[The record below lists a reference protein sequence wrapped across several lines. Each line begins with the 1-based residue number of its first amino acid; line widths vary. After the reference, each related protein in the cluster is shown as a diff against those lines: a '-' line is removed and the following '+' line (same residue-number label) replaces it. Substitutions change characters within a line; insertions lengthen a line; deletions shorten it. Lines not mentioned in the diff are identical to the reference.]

1 MTSKMGMDEK
11 EMVALVLKGD
21 EAAQEELSRRFRQRL
36 YATAVHF
43 LGYQDPEA
51 EDVLQDTL
59 LAAFKELKGFEFRSG
74 LYTWLNHICVNL
86 CYARLRQRR
95 KAVAQPGEMLELLS
109 SSQALQRHTQAGEDQ
124 EQELRLSALRQE
136 LAAMKEGCRGIITL
150 RDVEGR
156 SYADIAQSLKVPVG
170 TVMSRLARCRQAL
183 GERVRKALKEA
194 RHDRP

>member
-1 MTSKMGMDEK
+1 MTSKQAMDER
-11 EMVALVLKGD
+11 ELVALALKGD
-21 EAAQEELSRRFRQRL
+21 EAAQEDLSRRFRQRL

-51 EDVLQDTL
+51 EDVVQDTL
-59 LAAFKELKGFEFRSG
+59 LAAFKQLAGFEFRSG

-95 KAVAQPGEMLELLS
+95 KAVAQPGEALELLS
-109 SSQALQRHTQAGEDQ
+109 SPQALRQHQQAGEDQ
-124 EQELRLSALRQE
+124 EQELRLSALRKE
-136 LAAMKEGCRGIITL
+136 LAAMKEGCRSIITL

-156 SYADIAQSLKVPVG
+156 SYADIAQGLKRPIG
-170 TVMSRLARCRQAL
+170 TVMSRLARCREAL

>member
-1 MTSKMGMDEK
+1 MDEK
-11 EMVALVLKGD
+11 QLVALVLKGD
-21 EAAQEELSRRFRQRL
+21 EAAREDLSCRFRQRL

-51 EDVLQDTL
+51 EDVVQDTL
-59 LAAFKELKGFEFRSG
+59 LAAFKQLAGFEFRSS

-95 KAVAQPGEMLELLS
+95 KAVAQPDETLELLS
-109 SSQALQRHTQAGEDQ
+109 SNAALQRHHHAEEDQ
-124 EQELRLSALRQE
+124 ERDARLAVLRKE
-136 LAAMKEGCRGIITL
+136 LAAMKEGCRSIVTL

-156 SYADIAQSLKVPVG
+156 SYAEIAQGLKLPLG
-170 TVMSRLARCRQAL
+170 TVMSRLARCREAL
-183 GERVRKALKEA
+183 GERVRQALKEV